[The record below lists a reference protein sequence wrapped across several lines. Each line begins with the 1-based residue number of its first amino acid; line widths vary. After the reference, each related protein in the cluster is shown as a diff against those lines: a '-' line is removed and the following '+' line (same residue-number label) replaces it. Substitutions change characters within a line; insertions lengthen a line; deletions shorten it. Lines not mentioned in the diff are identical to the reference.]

1 MKYTTLFADLEDFRS
16 YVDGLQADTTYR
28 QLLPSMRATGQ
39 EMEKIIPASVLEAVM
54 EANPDPQQADQ
65 NEDGKELLKTAV
77 AAGTLYRYQIFS
89 SVKKNGSD
97 ASLYK
102 YQHEE
107 LKDTYAEA
115 YWKAMDS
122 LLDWL
127 DAHDDVGAWNETQDY
142 QARQQLPVRSA
153 EEFHHYFGINRSSC
167 FYAKVLY
174 LIRECWKEI
183 RPNVR
188 GHEEDVDVMD
198 AAKRALCYAVMA
210 KVVKRFDVTEF
221 PRSIRWDYNHEYTK
235 GSSVQD
241 RDRLYNE
248 LTAASQTA
256 LDEVA
261 AVIRRLSEG
270 DAVADTNEESNKHF
284 LIF

>member
-1 MKYTTLFADLEDFRS
+1 MNYTTLFADLEDFRS
-16 YVDGLQADTTYR
+16 YADGLQADTAYR
-28 QLLPSMRATGQ
+28 QLHPSIRSTAS
-39 EMEKIIPASVLEAVM
+39 EMEKIIPASVLDGVA
-54 EANPDPQQADQ
+54 ADI
-65 NEDGKELLKTAV
+65 DGKELLKTAL

-107 LKDTYAEA
+107 LKDTYIEA

-127 DAHDDVGAWNETQDY
+127 DAHPETGAWKDTPDY
-142 QARQQLPVRSA
+142 QARQALPVKNA
-153 EEFHHYFGINRSSC
+153 EEFHYYFGINRSSC

-174 LIRECWKEI
+174 LIRECWKLI
-183 RPNVR
+183 APNVR
-188 GHEEDVDVMD
+188 GHEEDADVMD

-221 PRSIRWDYNHEYTK
+221 PRSIRWDYNHEYTH

-241 RDRLYNE
+241 RDRLFND
-248 LTAASQTA
+248 LTAESQTA
-256 LDEVA
+256 LDEIA
-261 AVIRRLSEG
+261 AVIRRLTDS
-270 DAVADTNEESNKHF
+270 DATADTNEESNKHF
-284 LIF
+284 LLI

>member
-1 MKYTTLFADLEDFRS
+1 MKYTTIFTDLEDFRS
-16 YVDGLQADTTYR
+16 YADGVQADTAYR
-28 QLLPSMRATGQ
+28 QLHPSLRATGA
-39 EMEKIIPASVLEAVM
+39 EMEKIIPAAVLEAVK
-54 EANPDPQQADQ
+54 EDQ
-65 NEDGKELLKTAV
+65 DGSELLKTAL
-77 AAGTLYRYQIFS
+77 ANGALYRYQIFLA
-89 SVKKNGSD
+89 VKRNGSD

-115 YWKAMDS
+115 YWKAMDA

-127 DAHDDVGAWNETQDY
+127 DANPSTGDWDQTDDYT
-142 QARQQLPVRSA
+142 ARQALPVRNA
-153 EEFHHYFGINRSSC
+153 EEFHYYFGINRSSC

-174 LIRECWKEI
+174 LIRECWKGI
-183 RPNVR
+183 SASVR
-188 GHEEDVDVMD
+188 GHEEDENVMD

-221 PRSIRWDYNHEYTK
+221 PRSLRWDYNHEYTK
-235 GSSVQD
+235 GSSVQN

-248 LTAASQTA
+248 LTAESEAA

-261 AVIRRLSEG
+261 ALIRRLTGS
-270 DAVADTNEESNKHF
+270 DTVADTNEESNKHF
-284 LIF
+284 LLI